1 MDFFFPLLFPF
12 LVLVMISVRQ
22 VNQYE
27 RMVMFTFGKFTGIKE
42 PGWRLVWPIIQ
53 NQRKIDIRVKA
64 LDLTDLEALTKDNIP
79 VHLNAVIYFKVI
91 DAGRAVLEVEN
102 FLYATMQL
110 AQTTMRTAVGE
121 VTLSDLLQK
130 REDVANRTRTSVDKV
145 TDQWGIDIQNIELKD
160 IQLPDSLKR
169 TLAKVAEAERE
180 RQAVIIQAEGEVMAA
195 ENIMKAAN
203 MLASAPGGLHLRTLQ
218 SINDI
223 SSDDSNTTVWMIPV
237 EALKALEGIA
247 QATKKMAG
255 TK

>member
-1 MDFFFPLLFPF
+1 MELIPLLFPV
-12 LVLVMISVRQ
+12 LVLVVISVRQ

-27 RMVMFTFGKFTGIKE
+27 RMVMFTFGKFTGIKQ

-53 NQRKIDIRVKA
+53 SYRKIDIRVKA
-64 LDLTDLEALTKDNIP
+64 IDIPDLEALTKDNIP
-79 VHLNAVIYFKVI
+79 VHLNAVIYFKVV
-91 DAGRAVLEVEN
+91 DSGKAVLEVEN

-110 AQTTMRTAVGE
+110 AQTTMRNSVGE

-130 REDVANRTRTSVDKV
+130 REDVANRTRTSVDQV

-160 IQLPDSLKR
+160 IQLPESLKR

-195 ENIMKAAN
+195 ENIAKAAS
-203 MLASAPGGLHLRTLQ
+203 MLGNVPGGLHLRTLQ

-237 EALKALEGIA
+237 ETLKALEGIA
-247 QATKKMAG
+247 QATKKMAAG
-255 TK
+255 K